1 MVAEELLVQLDCIFD
16 FFVFNDF
23 LELLLEIREKSNALS
38 KIVLLPILTEVIGVA
53 LRLVI
58 SLSELQVGA
67 LIRVIS
73 RSLYPPLFD
82 LIIRENAIII
92 R

>member
-1 MVAEELLVQLDCIFD
+1 VVAEELLVQLDCIFD

-23 LELLLEIREKSNALS
+23 LELLLEIREKSDALS

-58 SLSELQVGA
+58 SLSEL
-67 LIRVIS
+67 
-73 RSLYPPLFD
+73 
-82 LIIRENAIII
+82 
-92 R
+92 

>member
-23 LELLLEIREKSNALS
+23 LELLLEIREKSDALS

-58 SLSELQVGA
+58 SLSEL
-67 LIRVIS
+67 
-73 RSLYPPLFD
+73 
-82 LIIRENAIII
+82 
-92 R
+92 

>member
-1 MVAEELLVQLDCIFD
+1 VVAEELLVQLDCIFD

>member
-1 MVAEELLVQLDCIFD
+1 VVAEELFVQLDCIFD

-23 LELLLEIREKSNALS
+23 LELLLEIREKSDALS

-58 SLSELQVGA
+58 SLSEL
-67 LIRVIS
+67 
-73 RSLYPPLFD
+73 
-82 LIIRENAIII
+82 
-92 R
+92 